1 MERFDMTCHA
11 EIHLRPAMADVLA
24 AVRQEGHMILIR
36 HGVTFAIGIIGV
48 FLSAGAQE
56 VTAGEVGVITFV
68 QGAVTL
74 THSQAPAAPAKFH
87 DDVQFHDIIETQ
99 KESRTKA
106 LFLDDSV
113 LTVGEH
119 SRIEITEF
127 VFNPH
132 DSMRSAIVNLVGG
145 KLRALVGKAFA
156 ESGSRFEIHTPT
168 AVAAARGTYFVVWLD
183 EKGRTGVA
191 NIGEHGRVEF
201 TSHGATVI
209 VQAGEFSE
217 ERDDG
222 PTVPVSFRMK
232 GGKVFAEGP
241 ADVNT
246 LVFLKYTIV
255 DTDVRESLRVE
266 IHGESMFSRGIGRP
280 VGLLTSPLSLPGGG
294 ALTPPAVISG
304 AAGLRGAG
312 AVIGGGNTPGGGVPP
327 GGPPIVTGPI
337 VLPPPRAGGNHGTP

>member
-1 MERFDMTCHA
+1 
-11 EIHLRPAMADVLA
+11 
-24 AVRQEGHMILIR
+24 MISIQRGITL
-36 HGVTFAIGIIGV
+36 AIGITGV
-48 FLSAGAQE
+48 LLSAVARE

-74 THSQAPAAPAKFH
+74 AHSQTPAAPAKFR
-87 DDVQFHDIIETQ
+87 DDVRFHDVIETQ
-99 KESRTKA
+99 KKSRTKA

-132 DSMRSAIVNLVGG
+132 DSMRSAIINLVGG
-145 KLRALVGKAFA
+145 KLRALVGKVFA
-156 ESGSRFEIHTPT
+156 KSGSRFEIHTPT

-183 EKGRTGVA
+183 DMGRTGVA

-209 VQAGEFSE
+209 LQSGEFSE
-217 ERDDG
+217 ERDGG
-222 PTVPVSFRMK
+222 PTVPVPFRME
-232 GGKVFAEGP
+232 GGNVFAEGP
-241 ADVNT
+241 ADVKT
-246 LVFLKYTIV
+246 LVFLQYTIV

-266 IHGESMFSRGIGRP
+266 IHSESMFSGGVGRP
-280 VGLLTSPLSLPGGG
+280 VGLLTSPLSLPAGG

-312 AVIGGGNTPGGGVPP
+312 PLIGGGNQSGIVANGNTPGGGGVPP

-337 VLPPPRAGGNHGTP
+337 VLPPPPGGGNHGTP